1 MKFYALIAAML
12 LSGSIAFAHTDPIV
26 MIINGQS
33 VKKSEFEYFYQKNHL
48 GNTVDSK
55 SVKVFAD
62 GFVDYK
68 LKVQAAKD
76 AHLDTLPNIR
86 RVLKR
91 YHDTEAC
98 ESMPDKGS
106 VHVAHILLRLGQK
119 ASYQEQEIVKNKI
132 DSIYQALCKGADFAD
147 LAKKYSDDKGSA
159 VNGGTLAWFTKGQTV
174 QAFEKVAFSLRK
186 GEISRPF
193 MSEFGYHIV
202 KLLDKHGEGNQKN
215 YVADAKVE
223 DMQNNYQQQEY
234 VETLLL
240 NEICQRNIWDKAA
253 TDRKG
258 LAAFYAKNK
267 KKYKWEL
274 KRLKKMNRKKNI
286 KVALPE
292 DGEYPDVVL
301 ADYQDSLE
309 KQWVAQLKKKYK
321 VVVFRSMLT
330 TPNIH

>member
-12 LSGSIAFAHTDPIV
+12 LSGRIAFAHTDPIV
-26 MIINGQS
+26 MIIDGQS

-62 GFVDYK
+62 GFVNYK

-91 YHDTEAC
+91 YDDVESC
-98 ESMPDKGS
+98 ELMPDKGS

-119 ASYQEQEIVKNKI
+119 ASYHEQEVVERRI

-147 LAKKYSDDKGSA
+147 LAKKCSDDKGSA

-186 GEISRPF
+186 SEISRPF

-202 KLLDKHGEGNQKN
+202 KLLDKHDDGNQKK

-223 DMQNNYQQQEY
+223 NWRGTYQQQEE
-234 VETLLL
+234 VENLLL
-240 NEICQRNIWDKAA
+240 NEICQRNIWYKAA
-253 TDRKG
+253 ADKKG

-267 KKYKWEL
+267 KKYKWEM
-274 KRLKKMNRKKNI
+274 KRLNKM
-286 KVALPE
+286 KVNLPRN
-292 DGEYPDVVL
+292 GKYPDVVL

-321 VVVFRSMLT
+321 VVVFHSMLT
-330 TPNIH
+330 TLNIH

>member
-26 MIINGQS
+26 MIIDGQS

-62 GFVDYK
+62 GFVNYK

-91 YHDTEAC
+91 YDDVESC
-98 ESMPDKGS
+98 ELMPDKGS

-119 ASYQEQEIVKNKI
+119 ASYHEQEVVERRI

-147 LAKKYSDDKGSA
+147 QAKSVLMIKGLRSMGNFGM
-159 VNGGTLAWFTKGQTV
+159 VYKGQTV

-193 MSEFGYHIV
+193 CLSLVITSSSCWISMMMVIR
-202 KLLDKHGEGNQKN
+202 K
-215 YVADAKVE
+215 
-223 DMQNNYQQQEY
+223 
-234 VETLLL
+234 
-240 NEICQRNIWDKAA
+240 ICC
-253 TDRKG
+253 
-258 LAAFYAKNK
+258 
-267 KKYKWEL
+267 
-274 KRLKKMNRKKNI
+274 
-286 KVALPE
+286 
-292 DGEYPDVVL
+292 
-301 ADYQDSLE
+301 
-309 KQWVAQLKKKYK
+309 
-321 VVVFRSMLT
+321 
-330 TPNIH
+330 

>member
-1 MKFYALIAAML
+1 ML

-91 YHDTEAC
+91 YHDSEAC

-119 ASYQEQEIVKNKI
+119 ASYQEQEIVKTK
-132 DSIYQALCKGADFAD
+132 SIQFIRLFVKG
-147 LAKKYSDDKGSA
+147 LI
-159 VNGGTLAWFTKGQTV
+159 LPIW
-174 QAFEKVAFSLRK
+174 
-186 GEISRPF
+186 
-193 MSEFGYHIV
+193 
-202 KLLDKHGEGNQKN
+202 
-215 YVADAKVE
+215 
-223 DMQNNYQQQEY
+223 
-234 VETLLL
+234 
-240 NEICQRNIWDKAA
+240 QRNILMIKDLLSMEELWHGLQ
-253 TDRKG
+253 KG
-258 LAAFYAKNK
+258 KLYRLSK
-267 KKYKWEL
+267 K
-274 KRLKKMNRKKNI
+274 
-286 KVALPE
+286 
-292 DGEYPDVVL
+292 
-301 ADYQDSLE
+301 
-309 KQWVAQLKKKYK
+309 
-321 VVVFRSMLT
+321 
-330 TPNIH
+330 

>member
-26 MIINGQS
+26 MIVDGQS

-62 GFVDYK
+62 GFVNYK

-91 YHDTEAC
+91 YDDVESC
-98 ESMPDKGS
+98 ELMPDKGS

-119 ASYQEQEIVKNKI
+119 ASYHEQEVVERRI

-147 LAKKYSDDKGSA
+147 LAKKCSDDKGSA

-202 KLLDKHGEGNQKN
+202 KLLDKHDDGNQKN
-215 YVADAKVE
+215 
-223 DMQNNYQQQEY
+223 MF
-234 VETLLL
+234 L
-240 NEICQRNIWDKAA
+240 
-253 TDRKG
+253 
-258 LAAFYAKNK
+258 
-267 KKYKWEL
+267 
-274 KRLKKMNRKKNI
+274 
-286 KVALPE
+286 
-292 DGEYPDVVL
+292 
-301 ADYQDSLE
+301 
-309 KQWVAQLKKKYK
+309 
-321 VVVFRSMLT
+321 MLR
-330 TPNIH
+330 

>member
-26 MIINGQS
+26 MIIDGQS

-55 SVKVFAD
+55 SVKVFTD

-91 YHDTEAC
+91 YDDVESC
-98 ESMPDKGS
+98 ELMPDKGS

-119 ASYQEQEIVKNKI
+119 ASYQEQEVVERRI

-147 LAKKYSDDKGSA
+147 LAKKCSDDKGSA

-202 KLLDKHGEGNQKN
+202 KLLDKHDDGNLKK

-223 DMQNNYQQQEY
+223 NCRGTYQQQEE
-234 VETLLL
+234 VENLLL

-253 TDRKG
+253 ADKKG

-267 KKYKWEL
+267 KKYKWEM
-274 KRLKKMNRKKNI
+274 KRLKKI
-286 KVALPE
+286 KVNLPRN
-292 DGEYPDVVL
+292 GEYPDVVL

-321 VVVFRSMLT
+321 VVVFHSMLT
-330 TPNIH
+330 TLNIH

>member
-174 QAFEKVAFSLRK
+174 QAFEKKAFSLRK

-253 TDRKG
+253 TDKKG

-267 KKYKWEL
+267 K
-274 KRLKKMNRKKNI
+274 NI
-286 KVALPE
+286 N
-292 DGEYPDVVL
+292 G
-301 ADYQDSLE
+301 
-309 KQWVAQLKKKYK
+309 
-321 VVVFRSMLT
+321 
-330 TPNIH
+330 N

>member
-1 MKFYALIAAML
+1 
-12 LSGSIAFAHTDPIV
+12 
-26 MIINGQS
+26 
-33 VKKSEFEYFYQKNHL
+33 
-48 GNTVDSK
+48 
-55 SVKVFAD
+55 
-62 GFVDYK
+62 
-68 LKVQAAKD
+68 
-76 AHLDTLPNIR
+76 
-86 RVLKR
+86 
-91 YHDTEAC
+91 
-98 ESMPDKGS
+98 MPDKGS

-202 KLLDKHGEGNQKN
+202 KLLDKHDDGNLKK

-223 DMQNNYQQQEY
+223 NWRGTYQQQEE
-234 VETLLL
+234 VENLLL

-253 TDRKG
+253 ADKKG

-267 KKYKWEL
+267 KKYKWEM
-274 KRLKKMNRKKNI
+274 KRLKKM
-286 KVALPE
+286 KVNLPRN
-292 DGEYPDVVL
+292 GEYPDVVL

-321 VVVFRSMLT
+321 VVVFHSMLT
-330 TPNIH
+330 TLNIH

>member
-1 MKFYALIAAML
+1 MKFYALIVAML

-26 MIINGQS
+26 MIIDGKS

-91 YHDTEAC
+91 YQDIETC

-119 ASYQEQEIVKNKI
+119 ASYQEQEVVERKI
-132 DSIYQALCKGADFAD
+132 NSIYQALCKGADFGD
-147 LAKKYSDDKGSA
+147 LAKMYSDDKGSA

-174 QAFEKVAFSLRK
+174 QAFEKVAFSLKK

-202 KLLDKHGEGNQKN
+202 KLLDKHDGGHQKR

-223 DMQNNYQQQEY
+223 DWQGTYQQQEE
-234 VETLLL
+234 VENLLL

-253 TDRKG
+253 TDKKG

-274 KRLKKMNRKKNI
+274 KRLKKM
-286 KVALPE
+286 KVNLPQN
-292 DGEYPDVVL
+292 GEYPDAVL

-321 VVVFRSMLT
+321 VVVFHSMLT
-330 TPNIH
+330 TLNIH

>member
-26 MIINGQS
+26 MIIDGQS

-62 GFVDYK
+62 GFVNYK

-91 YHDTEAC
+91 YDDVESC
-98 ESMPDKGS
+98 ELMPDKGS

-119 ASYQEQEIVKNKI
+119 AFYHEQEVVERRI

-147 LAKKYSDDKGSA
+147 LAKKCSDDKGSA

-174 QAFEKVAFSLRK
+174 QAFEK
-186 GEISRPF
+186 
-193 MSEFGYHIV
+193 
-202 KLLDKHGEGNQKN
+202 
-215 YVADAKVE
+215 
-223 DMQNNYQQQEY
+223 
-234 VETLLL
+234 
-240 NEICQRNIWDKAA
+240 
-253 TDRKG
+253 
-258 LAAFYAKNK
+258 
-267 KKYKWEL
+267 
-274 KRLKKMNRKKNI
+274 
-286 KVALPE
+286 
-292 DGEYPDVVL
+292 
-301 ADYQDSLE
+301 
-309 KQWVAQLKKKYK
+309 
-321 VVVFRSMLT
+321 
-330 TPNIH
+330 

>member
-1 MKFYALIAAML
+1 M
-12 LSGSIAFAHTDPIV
+12 
-26 MIINGQS
+26 
-33 VKKSEFEYFYQKNHL
+33 
-48 GNTVDSK
+48 
-55 SVKVFAD
+55 
-62 GFVDYK
+62 
-68 LKVQAAKD
+68 
-76 AHLDTLPNIR
+76 
-86 RVLKR
+86 KR

-253 TDRKG
+253 TDKKG